1 VKVVANSGPLMA
13 LGKLGLLDLLGYLYG
28 QVYIPSAVY
37 NEVIIRGLEHGYS
50 DAYAARLA
58 IQRGTLVVVAVENSD
73 LPNEISGLPLDV
85 GEKQSLYLAIRE
97 KADLVLFDDFK
108 AREEAGV
115 RGITTKGT
123 LGIIS
128 QAYRS
133 EWLNLGEVE
142 SLIQSIIM
150 RDDIWIAEELC
161 RRVYAA
167 LKEEE
172 KQDGGIDN

>member
-1 VKVVANSGPLMA
+1 MKVVANSGPLMA
-13 LGKLGLLDLLGYLYG
+13 LGKLGQLDLLGYLYR

-37 NEVIIRGLEHGYS
+37 NEVVIRGLERGYS

-58 IQRGTLVVVAVENSD
+58 IQRGILVVVAVENSD
-73 LPNEISGLPLDV
+73 LPDEISGLPLDM

-97 KADLVLFDDFK
+97 KADLVLFDDLK

-123 LGIIS
+123 LGVII
-128 QAYRS
+128 QAHRTGRLS
-133 EWLNLGEVE
+133 LDEVE

-161 RRVYAA
+161 HRVLVA
-167 LKEEE
+167 LKAEE
-172 KQDGGIDN
+172 KQDGRINT